1 MAVLDLIAAIAA
13 AALSVTVLFLAHG
26 RHGDDRGG
34 PRAELVRYFGIAAL
48 AALACAFLNVLEEM
62 GGGTFAAAV
71 GNATNVFA
79 PALAWAGLRRLNA
92 RPAIGAITAGA
103 GAILMLGMT
112 YVMPLDDA
120 ILWKTFGIVV
130 FSTLAAVEAR
140 RAPVRMIRG
149 TTLLTGALAVFAV
162 YNASRLLVAGVAGI
176 NSPLW
181 QSISSAELTSIVSAL
196 TICAVTIATVQ
207 MGRQLDDDPAPGTRA
222 HDRGALRR
230 EARDLLEEHSAIDV
244 VIVRIPEL
252 DLIRAA
258 HSNERAEQMLTALV
272 DAAREPL
279 SAGGAGVPARDTVF
293 FLLPSG
299 AEIGQVEQS
308 VRDAFAVAMPLIGY
322 DDTPDLFFEHHRV
335 DDVDGVS
342 LLLESRRLRPRQ
354 PLRH

>member
-103 GAILMLGMT
+103 GAILMLGVT

-120 ILWKTFGIVV
+120 ILWKTFGIAA
-130 FSTLAAVEAR
+130 FSTLAAMEAR
-140 RAPVRMIRG
+140 RAPISAIRG
-149 TTLLTGALAVFAV
+149 TSLLAGSLAVFAA
-162 YNASRLLVAGVAGI
+162 YNASRLVVAGATGI

-181 QSISSAELTSIVSAL
+181 EKVSSAELTSVVSAL
-196 TICAVTIATVQ
+196 TICAATIATLQ

-230 EARDLLEEHSAIDV
+230 EAHDLLEEHSAIDV
-244 VIVRIPEL
+244 VVVRIPEI

-272 DAAREPL
+272 DAARGTL
-279 SAGGAGVPARDTVF
+279 SAVGAGVPARDTVF
-293 FLLPSG
+293 FLLPAS
-299 AEIGQVEQS
+299 AEVARVEQS
-308 VRDAFAVAMPLIGY
+308 VRDAFATAMPLIGY

-335 DDVDGVS
+335 GDVDGVS
-342 LLLESRRLRPRQ
+342 MLMESRRLRPRQ
-354 PLRH
+354 PLPH

>member
-13 AALSVTVLFLAHG
+13 ATVAMTVLFLAHG

-120 ILWKTFGIVV
+120 TLWKTAGIAV
-130 FSTLAAVEAR
+130 FSALAAMEAR
-140 RAPVRMIRG
+140 RPPISAIRG
-149 TTLLTGALAVFAV
+149 TALLAGTLGVFAA
-162 YNASRLLVAGVAGI
+162 YNVSRLVVAGATGI

-181 QSISSAELTSIVSAL
+181 ENVSSSQLTSVLSAL
-196 TICAVTIATVQ
+196 TICAATVATVQ

-230 EARDLLEEHSAIDV
+230 EAHDLLERYAAIDV
-244 VIVRIPEL
+244 VVVRIPEL
-252 DLIRAA
+252 DLVRAA
-258 HSNERAEQMLTALV
+258 HSSGRAEQMITALV
-272 DAAREPL
+272 DAAREALP
-279 SAGGAGVPARDTVF
+279 AAGAGVPARDTVF
-293 FLLPSG
+293 FLLPAG
-299 AEIGQVEQS
+299 TEIAEVEQS
-308 VRDAFAVAMPLIGY
+308 VRDAFAVALPLIGY
-322 DDTPDLFFEHHRV
+322 DDTPDLSFEHHRV
-335 DDVDGVS
+335 DDVAGVS
-342 LLLESRRLRPRQ
+342 LLMESRRLRPRQ
-354 PLRH
+354 ALSH